1 MFASVLYVFN
11 SDKAR
16 KKQIFVA
23 CYGQF
28 VHPTDSHAKEQKT
41 REQQPKAVQ
50 KRRSFSC
57 GVLQ

>member
-28 VHPTDSHAKEQKT
+28 VHPSTFNSHAKEQT
-41 REQQPKAVQ
+41 REQ
-50 KRRSFSC
+50 
-57 GVLQ
+57 